1 MPRCW
6 AGSPGARGVGPACP
20 GAGGVEPEG
29 PGARRV
35 EPEGPGARGGGL
47 SARVRGWLPRCTALK
62 EWPGGLH
69 CAAGVLRCEAGVL
82 LWVV

>member
-1 MPRCW
+1 MVLEARIGGGESFLRILP
-6 AGSPGARGVGPACP
+6 GSLVNLKEKCYFGARGV
-20 GAGGVEPEG
+20 
-29 PGARRV
+29 
-35 EPEGPGARGGGL
+35 GL

>member
-1 MPRCW
+1 MVQVLGWLPRCW

-29 PGARRV
+29 PGARGV
-35 EPEGPGARGGGL
+35 GL

>member
-1 MPRCW
+1 MVQVLGWLPRCW

-35 EPEGPGARGGGL
+35 EPEGPGARGVGL
-47 SARVRGWLPRCTALK
+47 SAQVR
-62 EWPGGLH
+62 E
-69 CAAGVLRCEAGVL
+69 V
-82 LWVV
+82 

>member
-1 MPRCW
+1 MEPE
-6 AGSPGARGVGPACP
+6 GTGARGVGPACP
-20 GAGGVEPEG
+20 GAGGVEPK
-29 PGARRV
+29 
-35 EPEGPGARGGGL
+35 GPGARGVGL